1 MYHHAM
7 DQLPKTM
14 RGFRLEA
21 YHQPYVYHT
30 DLPVPSPRSG
40 EVLLRVKAAGFCHS
54 EMVHY
59 ENNFPGGKVPV
70 IPGHEN
76 VGIVVAIGEGVT
88 EFKIG
93 DRVGTTLFR
102 QICGD
107 CDVCRSGTTNL
118 CDTRENAGINS
129 DGGFAEYMRADVNWT
144 VSLPDEMQFVT
155 AAPLMCAGS
164 TIYNS
169 IIRAGKPKGSII
181 AIVGTGGLGYLGV
194 QFAKSMGYRV
204 VAVETRQPPTELLLS
219 LPPHLAPDLIINP
232 RDGIESALASISSS
246 FDSAPG
252 VAAAIVSTDPLEA
265 FSFAT
270 CIMAKQATMVVVGQ
284 PRDPIPFSCNDIIF
298 KDMIIVAGMPSLKP
312 RLKEMVDLVVS
323 AGVQVEVRS
332 YPFEKVAEL
341 IKDYHDPG
349 LKGRLVLMVE

>member
-1 MYHHAM
+1 M
-7 DQLPKTM
+7 DQLPKVM
-14 RGFRLEA
+14 KGLLLEE
-21 YHQPYVYHT
+21 YGKPYAYHT
-30 DLPVPSPRSG
+30 DLPVPLPKSG

-59 ENNFPGGKVPV
+59 ENNFPGGRVPV

-102 QICGD
+102 QTCGK
-107 CDVCRSGTTNL
+107 CDVCGSGTTNL
-118 CDTRENAGINS
+118 CDSRENAGINS
-129 DGGFAEYMRADVNWT
+129 DGGFAEYMRVDVSWT
-144 VSLPDEMQFVT
+144 VSLPDEMDFVA

-181 AIVGTGGLGYLGV
+181 AIVGVGGLGYLGV
-194 QFAKSMGYRV
+194 QFAKAMGYRV
-204 VAVETRQPPTELLLS
+204 VAVETRHPPTELLLS
-219 LPPHLAPDLIINP
+219 LPSHLAPDLIINP
-232 RDGIESALASISSS
+232 KEGLDRALTSITSS
-246 FDSAPG
+246 FKGALG
-252 VAAAIVSTDPLEA
+252 VAAAIVATDPLEA

-270 CIMAKQATMVVVGQ
+270 HIMAKQATIVVVGQ
-284 PRDPIPFSCNDIIF
+284 PTDPIPFSCNDIIF
-298 KDMIIVAGMPSLKP
+298 KDMTIVAGMPSLKP
-312 RLKEMVDLVVS
+312 RLKEMVDLVAS
-323 AGVQVEVRS
+323 AGIRVEVKS
-332 YPFEKVAEL
+332 YSFEKIAEL

-349 LKGRLVLMVE
+349 LKGRLVLKMD

>member
-1 MYHHAM
+1 
-7 DQLPKTM
+7 M
-14 RGFRLEA
+14 RGLRLEE
-21 YHQPYVYHT
+21 YRKPYVYHT
-30 DLPVPSPRSG
+30 DLLVPNPRPG
-40 EVLLRVKAAGFCHS
+40 EVLLR
-54 EMVHY
+54 
-59 ENNFPGGKVPV
+59 NNFPGGKVPIV
-70 IPGHEN
+70 PGHEN
-76 VGIVVAIGEGVT
+76 VGVVVAIHEGVT

-102 QICGD
+102 QTCGN
-107 CDVCRSGTTNL
+107 CDVCTSGTANL

-144 VSLPDEMQFVT
+144 VSLPDEMQFAT

-181 AIVGTGGLGYLGV
+181 AIVGAGGLGYLGV
-194 QFAKSMGYRV
+194 QFAKAMGYRV
-204 VAVETRQPPTELLLS
+204 VAVETRQPPTELLRS
-219 LPPHLAPDLIINP
+219 LPSHLAPDLIVNP
-232 RDGIESALASISSS
+232 GDGIKSALTSISFS
-246 FDSAPG
+246 FDGAPG

-284 PRDPIPFSCNDIIF
+284 PKDPIPFNCNDIIF
-298 KDMIIVAGMPSLKP
+298 KDMTIVAGMPSPKP
-312 RLKEMVDLVVS
+312 RLKEMVELVMS
-323 AGVQVEVRS
+323 AGIKVEVKL
-332 YPFEKVAEL
+332 YPFNKIEEL

-349 LKGRLVLMVE
+349 LKGRLVLTVE